1 MVWRLNCFLFFS
13 RWVVGLNFCAGR
25 LLQCPRDEAFPSS
38 YYRLDGWI
46 NLRCC
51 LVSYIFILVIFFD
64 HQYGSYQLFF
74 RKKGRRNE
82 AVVILSRRFEMRLPE
97 GHWWLVYARIEG
109 TREREH
115 EGGIG
120 FYRISRRDV
129 LLLSLTQTHQSSA
142 EASPWLVGPK
152 VWAHVRSAT
161 HRHWEQCGTPPLLIR
176 IKAESSWWV
185 RCKSFTHLHLL
196 FATATTPSLFII
208 IPWRILVDNFS
219 LHFRIW
225 LDIYLY

>member
-1 MVWRLNCFLFFS
+1 MNAKKEQLKGFVKIIFFCESLMVWRLNCFLFFS

-109 TREREH
+109 TRERESTR
-115 EGGIG
+115 EGSDFTGSHGEMCCFFHSHKHIN
-120 FYRISRRDV
+120 RARRRRLD
-129 LLLSLTQTHQSSA
+129 
-142 EASPWLVGPK
+142 WLVRK
-152 VWAHVRSAT
+152 
-161 HRHWEQCGTPPLLIR
+161 CGLM
-176 IKAESSWWV
+176 
-185 RCKSFTHLHLL
+185 
-196 FATATTPSLFII
+196 
-208 IPWRILVDNFS
+208 
-219 LHFRIW
+219 
-225 LDIYLY
+225 